1 MTYNDLTPTDI
12 NFTAESGKIKHWHLR
27 NWLRNR
33 ENIGDNRSFWNVL
46 GISQVHSRKLHEL
59 RRGGGLARLFLQQF
73 SEFDSSKPKEFPSMR
88 NPKFVVTSTNFA
100 ASQPKVRSRSGT
112 GECEII
118 CNGCEFRKTRG

>member
-12 NFTAESGKIKHWHLR
+12 NFTLESGKMKLSHLR

-33 ENIGDNRSFWNVL
+33 ENNGDIRPFWNVL
-46 GISQVHSRKLHEL
+46 GISQVHNRKLHEL

-88 NPKFVVTSTNFA
+88 NPKFAVARINFA
-100 ASQPKVRSRSGT
+100 ASQR
-112 GECEII
+112 
-118 CNGCEFRKTRG
+118 